1 MRLFYHILLNALNES
16 RNILQTSKPQISG
29 KFMQESPGLSR
40 KMIGLMKSGKKLW
53 STQTYYCKLFF
64 QTFY

>member
-40 KMIGLMKSGKKLW
+40 KMIGLMKSGKKL
-53 STQTYYCKLFF
+53 
-64 QTFY
+64 